1 MHKIQF
7 NFGLISKVDNT
18 GYKILRIFRFI
29 SRFVQC
35 IGIKKEAMLRYVQI
49 PSRIDIQNAIFRCVQ
64 IRSSIGIQKAMFRY
78 VQIPS
83 SIGIQKAMFR
93 YVQNSDTFQYWY
105 SRGYV

>member
-1 MHKIQF
+1 MF
-7 NFGLISKVDNT
+7 
-18 GYKILRIFRFI
+18 RI
-29 SRFVQC
+29 
-35 IGIKKEAMLRYVQI
+35 
-49 PSRIDIQNAIFRCVQ
+49 Q
-64 IRSSIGIQKAMFRY
+64 IRSSIGIQEAMFRCVQIPSSIGIQKEAMFRY